1 MKKDLASNRVMEI
14 KISDQILV
22 TSDSSSQKN
31 HTFHIPC
38 NFFDILPDMI
48 FVLDSDMRI
57 LHCNKAATDFFN
69 TPKEELTERNFLT
82 LISEDHKAEF
92 ENQFQKAISG
102 GSNQQFESLFVC
114 GDQKKFV
121 YLILSPFFRSS
132 KIYQHDKN
140 SRVCFVFARDIS
152 LQKEK
157 ELDLVRFANV
167 AEYTV
172 NPLEIT
178 DVEGRIIYVNPA
190 FERSSGYSREELI
203 GKNPNIF
210 SSHRHSKEFWKNM
223 WDTIKQGKVWIGEV
237 INRKKNGQLFY
248 TDLLISPIIDNHGK
262 LIGYFG
268 IHRDKT
274 EQKKL
279 EQQLIHA
286 QKMESIGLLA
296 AGLAHEVGNPLASIS
311 SLVQVIQRT
320 NKDEF
325 TNQKLELIKNQ
336 IHRISKIIRDLV
348 NFSRQS
354 TYELQTTD
362 INKVLKSAIEIAR
375 VSKKAKGISFLEEFD
390 ESIPALYLV
399 PDQLQQVFINIL
411 INSIDA
417 LCLDQDR
424 MIYFNPDPKII
435 SRTYKDKEKV
445 YIAISDN
452 GIGISE
458 SAKIKIFDPF
468 YTTKKVGEGT
478 GLGLWVSYNI
488 IKSFK
493 GEIQV
498 SSVEGEGSTFTIVLP
513 INIDE

>member
-1 MKKDLASNRVMEI
+1 MEI
-14 KISDQILV
+14 NLNNRILITEDKSDNEL
-22 TSDSSSQKN
+22 

-38 NFFDILPDMI
+38 NFFDILPDMS
-48 FVLDSDMRI
+48 FVIDSKCNI
-57 LHCNKAATDFFN
+57 LHCNKAASEFFSLSKKEFIGKN
-69 TPKEELTERNFLT
+69 FLDLISDDKKEEFKTNFEQAINYGL
-82 LISEDHKAEF
+82 
-92 ENQFQKAISG
+92 NQK
-102 GSNQQFESLFVC
+102 FESTFIAFE
-114 GDQKKFV
+114 QKKYV
-121 YLILSPFFRSS
+121 QIILSPFFTVAKTDLSN
-132 KIYQHDKN
+132 HDDHL
-140 SRVCFVFARDIS
+140 CFVFARDIS
-152 LQKEK
+152 IQKEK

-178 DVEGRIIYVNPA
+178 DVEGKIIYVNPA
-190 FERSSGYSREELI
+190 FERSSGYTRDELI

-210 SSHRHSKEFWKNM
+210 SSHKHSKDFWKNM
-223 WDTIKQGKVWIGEV
+223 WTTIKQGKVWIGEV
-237 INRKKNGQLFY
+237 VNKRKDGQLFY
-248 TDLLISPIIDNHGK
+248 TDLLISPIIDNNGK

-325 TNQKLELIKNQ
+325 TNQKLELIKSQ
-336 IHRISKIIRDLV
+336 INRISKIIRDLV

-354 TYELQTTD
+354 NYELQSTD

-375 VSKKAKGISFLEEFD
+375 VSKKAKGINFVEEYEQD
-390 ESIPALYLV
+390 IPILYLV
-399 PDQLQQVFINIL
+399 PDQLQQVFLNIL
-411 INSIDA
+411 INAIDA
-417 LCLDQDR
+417 LCIDADS
-424 MIYFNPDPKII
+424 MSYFHPNPQII
-435 SRTYKDKEKV
+435 SKTYKDPNRV
-445 YIAISDN
+445 FISITDN
-452 GIGISE
+452 GIGIPE
-458 SAKIKIFDPF
+458 SAIEKIFDPF

-488 IKSFK
+488 IKSFQ

-498 SSVEGEGSTFTIVLP
+498 SSSENEGTTFTIVLP
-513 INIDE
+513 INLDTIE

>member
-1 MKKDLASNRVMEI
+1 MEI
-14 KISDQILV
+14 NLNDRILISEDKL
-22 TSDSSSQKN
+22 N
-31 HTFHIPC
+31 HKFQTFHIPC
-38 NFFDILPDMI
+38 NFFDILPDMS
-48 FVLDSDMRI
+48 FVVDSKFNI
-57 LHCNKAATDFFN
+57 LHCNNTASEFFQLSKSEFVN
-69 TPKEELTERNFLT
+69 RNFLT
-82 LISEDHKAEF
+82 LIAEEKREEF
-92 ENQFQKAISG
+92 ESNFQTAVIEG
-102 GSNQQFESLFVC
+102 INQQFESAFVA
-114 GDQKKFV
+114 DKQRKFV
-121 YLILSPFFRSS
+121 QIIISPF
-132 KIYQHDKN
+132 YKN
-140 SRVCFVFARDIS
+140 VKTNLSENRDRLCFIFARDIS

-178 DVEGRIIYVNPA
+178 DVDGKIIYVNPA
-190 FERSSGYSREELI
+190 FERSSGYTREELI

-210 SSHRHSKEFWKNM
+210 SSHKHPKEFWMNM
-223 WDTIKQGKVWIGEV
+223 WETIKQGKVWIGEV
-237 INRKKNGQLFY
+237 INRRKDGQLFY
-248 TDLLISPIIDNHGK
+248 TDLLISPIIDNNGK

-325 TNQKLELIKNQ
+325 TNQKLELIKSQ
-336 IHRISKIIRDLV
+336 INRISKIIRDLV

-354 TYELQTTD
+354 TYELQSTE
-362 INKVLKSAIEIAR
+362 INKVLRSAIEIAR
-375 VSKKAKGISFLEEFD
+375 VSKKAKGIKFIEEYD
-390 ESIPALYLV
+390 PNIPVLYLV
-399 PDQLQQVFINIL
+399 PDQLQQVFLNIL
-411 INSIDA
+411 INAIDA
-417 LCLDQDR
+417 LCIDVNR
-424 MIYFNPDPKII
+424 MVYFTSNPQIVSK
-435 SRTYKDKEKV
+435 TFKDENKV
-445 YIAISDN
+445 YISISDN
-452 GIGISE
+452 GIGIPD
-458 SAKIKIFDPF
+458 SAIDKIFDPF

-488 IKSFK
+488 IKSFQ

-498 SSVEGEGSTFTIVLP
+498 NSSEGEGTTFTIILP
-513 INIDE
+513 INLVTTE

>member
-1 MKKDLASNRVMEI
+1 MELND
-14 KISDQILV
+14 KILV
-22 TSDSSSQKN
+22 TEDKVN
-31 HTFHIPC
+31 HRQQTFHIPC
-38 NFFDILPDMI
+38 NFFDILPDI
-48 FVLDSDMRI
+48 SFVLDNSLKI
-57 LHCNKAATDFFN
+57 LHCNRPASEF
-69 TPKEELTERNFLT
+69 FLT
-82 LISEDHKAEF
+82 SKQEMVNKNFVELISDEKRDEF
-92 ENQFQKAISG
+92 LEA
-102 GSNQQFESLFVC
+102 FEKSMQEGVTQEIESIFVA
-114 GDQKKFV
+114 GEKKKFV
-121 YLILSPFFRSS
+121 LVILSPFFQEGHANN
-132 KIYQHDKN
+132 KNN
-140 SRVCFVFARDIS
+140 SRLCFVFARDIS
-152 LQKEK
+152 IQKEK

-178 DVEGRIIYVNPA
+178 DVEGKIIYVNPA

-210 SSHRHSKEFWKNM
+210 SSHKHSKDFWRNM
-223 WDTIKQGKVWIGEV
+223 WETIKQGKVWIGEV
-237 INRKKNGQLFY
+237 INRRKDGSLFY
-248 TDLLISPIIDNHGK
+248 TDLLISPIIDKNGK

-286 QKMESIGLLA
+286 QKMESMGLLA

-311 SLVQVIQRT
+311 SLVQVIQRA

-336 IHRISKIIRDLV
+336 INRISKIIRDLV

-354 TYELQTTD
+354 TYELQSTE

-375 VSKKAKGISFLEEFD
+375 VSKKAKGINFVEEYG
-390 ESIPALYLV
+390 ENIPVLYLV
-399 PDQLQQVFINIL
+399 PDQLQQVFLNIL
-411 INSIDA
+411 INAIDA
-417 LCLDQDR
+417 LCIDSHR
-424 MIYFNPDPKII
+424 MIYYNSNPQII
-435 SRTYKDKEKV
+435 VKTYRDDNKV
-445 YIAISDN
+445 YISISDN

-458 SAKIKIFDPF
+458 SALEKIFDPF

-488 IKSFK
+488 IKSFQ
-493 GEIQV
+493 GEIRV
-498 SSVEGEGSTFTIVLP
+498 NSIEGEGSTFIIVLP
-513 INIDE
+513 INLDITE

>member
-1 MKKDLASNRVMEI
+1 MEI
-14 KISDQILV
+14 NLNNRILISEDKLNN
-22 TSDSSSQKN
+22 KPK
-31 HTFHIPC
+31 TFHIPC
-38 NFFDILPDMI
+38 NFFDILPDMSFI
-48 FVLDSDMRI
+48 LDSNYKI
-57 LHCNKAATDFFN
+57 LHCNKAATDFFQLSKSDFVN
-69 TPKEELTERNFLT
+69 KNFLT
-82 LISEDHKAEF
+82 LITEEKKSDF
-92 ENQFQKAISG
+92 EKYFQKSLSDG
-102 GSNQQFESLFVC
+102 LNQQFESTFVA
-114 GDQKKFV
+114 DRQIKFV
-121 YLILSPFFRSS
+121 QIILSPFYISGKTSLNDYSDR
-132 KIYQHDKN
+132 I
-140 SRVCFVFARDIS
+140 CFVFARDIS

-167 AEYTV
+167 AEFTV

-178 DVEGRIIYVNPA
+178 DVDGKIIYVNPA
-190 FERSSGYSREELI
+190 FERSSGYTREELI

-210 SSHRHSKEFWKNM
+210 SSHKHSKDFWRNM
-223 WDTIKQGKVWIGEV
+223 WETIKQGKVWIGEV
-237 INRKKNGQLFY
+237 INKRKDGQLFY
-248 TDLLISPIIDNHGK
+248 TDLLISPIIDNNGK
-262 LIGYFG
+262 LVGYFG

-354 TYELQTTD
+354 TYELQSTD

-375 VSKKAKGISFLEEFD
+375 VSKKAKEINFIEEYD
-390 ESIPALYLV
+390 QQIPVLYLV
-399 PDQLQQVFINIL
+399 PDQLQQVFLNIL
-411 INSIDA
+411 INAIDA
-417 LCLDQDR
+417 LCLDSNR
-424 MIYFNPDPKII
+424 IIYANSNPQIVSKTFKDE
-435 SRTYKDKEKV
+435 SRV
-445 YIAISDN
+445 YISISDN
-452 GIGISE
+452 GIGIPD
-458 SAKIKIFDPF
+458 SAMDKIFDPF

-488 IKSFK
+488 IKSFQ

-498 SSVEGEGSTFTIVLP
+498 NSIEGEGTTFTIILP
-513 INIDE
+513 INLVSAEKI

>member
-1 MKKDLASNRVMEI
+1 MEI
-14 KISDQILV
+14 NLNDKILV
-22 TSDSSSQKN
+22 LDDKKN
-31 HTFHIPC
+31 HKFQTFHIPC
-38 NFFDILPDMI
+38 NFFDILPDMS
-48 FVLDSDMRI
+48 FVLDVNCSI
-57 LHCNKAATDFFN
+57 LHCNKAASEFFA
-69 TPKEELTERNFLT
+69 TEKKNFINKNFLS
-82 LISEDHKAEF
+82 LLAEDKVDEFKKSFDKAVLE
-92 ENQFQKAISG
+92 G
-102 GSNQQFESLFVC
+102 VNQQFESVFVA

-121 YLILSPFFRSS
+121 QIILSPFFNAVKTEASNQNDRL
-132 KIYQHDKN
+132 
-140 SRVCFVFARDIS
+140 CFVFARDIS
-152 LQKEK
+152 IQKEK
-157 ELDLVRFANV
+157 ELDLVRFANI

-178 DVEGRIIYVNPA
+178 DVEGKIIYVNPA
-190 FERSSGYSREELI
+190 FERSSGYTKEELI

-210 SSHRHSKEFWKNM
+210 SSHKHSKDFWKNM
-223 WDTIKQGKVWIGEV
+223 WETIKQGKVWIGEV
-237 INRKKNGQLFY
+237 INRKKDGQLFY
-248 TDLLISPIIDNHGK
+248 TDLLISPIIDNNGK
-262 LIGYFG
+262 LVGYFG

-325 TNQKLELIKNQ
+325 TNQKLELIKSQ
-336 IHRISKIIRDLV
+336 INRISKIIRDLV

-354 TYELQTTD
+354 TYELQSTE

-375 VSKKAKGISFLEEFD
+375 VSKKAKGINFIEEYD
-390 ESIPALYLV
+390 PNIPVLYLV

-411 INSIDA
+411 INAIDA
-417 LCLDQDR
+417 LCIDADR
-424 MIYFNPDPKII
+424 MIYFNSNPKII
-435 SRTYKDKEKV
+435 SKTFKDTNKV
-445 YIAISDN
+445 LISITDN
-452 GIGISE
+452 GIGIPD
-458 SAKIKIFDPF
+458 SAMDKIFDPF

-488 IKSFK
+488 IKSFQ

-498 SSVEGEGSTFTIVLP
+498 NSTEGEGTTFTIVLP
-513 INIDE
+513 INLDATE

>member
-1 MKKDLASNRVMEI
+1 MEI

-22 TSDSSSQKN
+22 TTDLSNQKN

-38 NFFDILPDMI
+38 NFFDILPDMS
-48 FVLDSDMRI
+48 FVLDAQMKI
-57 LHCNKAATDFFN
+57 LHCNKTASDFFN
-69 TPKEELTERNFLT
+69 TAKGELTNKNFLI
-82 LISEDHKAEF
+82 LISEDHRSEF
-92 ENQFQKAISG
+92 ENQFRKAIND

-121 YLILSPFFRSS
+121 YVILSPFFKSS
-132 KIYQHDKN
+132 KINQHDN
-140 SRVCFVFARDIS
+140 DNNRVCFVFARDIS

-178 DVEGRIIYVNPA
+178 DVEGKIIYVNPA
-190 FERSSGYSREELI
+190 FERSSGYKKEELI

-210 SSHRHSKEFWKNM
+210 SSHKHSKEFWRNM

-237 INRKKNGQLFY
+237 VNRKKNGQLFY
-248 TDLLISPIIDNHGK
+248 TDLLISPIINNNGK
-262 LIGYFG
+262 LVGYFG

-311 SLVQVIQRT
+311 SLVQVIQRA

-375 VSKKAKGISFLEEFD
+375 VSKKAKGISFIEEYD

-411 INSIDA
+411 INAIDA

-435 SRTYKDKEKV
+435 SKTYKDKEKA

-513 INIDE
+513 INVDE

>member
-1 MKKDLASNRVMEI
+1 MEI
-14 KISDQILV
+14 NLNDRILV
-22 TSDSSSQKN
+22 TEETDN
-31 HTFHIPC
+31 HKLQTFHIPC
-38 NFFDILPDMI
+38 NFFDILPDI
-48 FVLDSDMRI
+48 SFVLESNLNI
-57 LHCNKAATDFFN
+57 LYCNKTAADFFGISKKDFVN
-69 TPKEELTERNFLT
+69 KN
-82 LISEDHKAEF
+82 LISFIAEERRDEF
-92 ENQFQKAISG
+92 NTFFQKSIKEG
-102 GSNQQFESLFVC
+102 INQQFESTFVA
-114 GDQKKFV
+114 GNQKKFV
-121 YLILSPFFRSS
+121 QVILSPFFSAFRANS
-132 KIYQHDKN
+132 HDQTE
-140 SRVCFVFARDIS
+140 RVCFLFARDIS
-152 LQKEK
+152 IQKEK

-178 DVEGRIIYVNPA
+178 DVEGKIIYVNPA
-190 FERSSGYSREELI
+190 FERSSGYTREELI

-210 SSHRHSKEFWKNM
+210 SSHKHSKEFWKNM
-223 WDTIKQGKVWIGEV
+223 WETIKQGKVWIGEV
-237 INRKKNGQLFY
+237 VNKKKDGQLFY
-248 TDLLISPIIDNHGK
+248 TDLLISPIIDNNGK

-325 TNQKLELIKNQ
+325 TNQKLELIKSQ
-336 IHRISKIIRDLV
+336 INRISKIIRDLV

-354 TYELQTTD
+354 TYELQSTE
-362 INKVLKSAIEIAR
+362 INKVVKSAIEIAR
-375 VSKKAKGISFLEEFD
+375 VSKKAKGIDFVEEYD
-390 ESIPALYLV
+390 PDIPILYLV
-399 PDQLQQVFINIL
+399 PDQLQQVFLNIL
-411 INSIDA
+411 INAIDA
-417 LCLDQDR
+417 LCIDADR
-424 MIYFNPDPKII
+424 LIYFNPEPKIL
-435 SRTYKDKEKV
+435 TKTFKDENRV
-445 YIAISDN
+445 YISITDN

-458 SAKIKIFDPF
+458 SAMSKIFDPF

-488 IKSFK
+488 IKSFQ

-498 SSVEGEGSTFTIVLP
+498 KSTEGEGATFTIVLP
-513 INIDE
+513 INLDSME

>member
-1 MKKDLASNRVMEI
+1 MEI
-14 KISDQILV
+14 NLNDRILISEDKI
-22 TSDSSSQKN
+22 N
-31 HTFHIPC
+31 HLHQTFHIPC
-38 NFFDILPDMI
+38 NFFDILPDMS
-48 FVLDSDMRI
+48 FVLDSECKI
-57 LHCNKAATDFFN
+57 LHCNKAASDFFSLSKSEFVN
-69 TPKEELTERNFLT
+69 KNFLD
-82 LISEDHKAEF
+82 LISDDKKDEF
-92 ENQFQKAISG
+92 LNNFKKSIDQG
-102 GSNQQFESLFVC
+102 LNQQFESTFVT
-114 GDQKKFV
+114 DKQKKFV
-121 YLILSPFFRSS
+121 QIILSPFYKAIKSNLNEHSDRL
-132 KIYQHDKN
+132 
-140 SRVCFVFARDIS
+140 CFVFVRDIS

-178 DVEGRIIYVNPA
+178 DVEGKIIYVNPA

-210 SSHRHSKEFWKNM
+210 SSHRHSKDFWRNM
-223 WDTIKQGKVWIGEV
+223 WETIKQGKVWIGEV
-237 INRKKNGQLFY
+237 VNRRKDGQLFY
-248 TDLLISPIIDNHGK
+248 TDLLISPIIDNNGK
-262 LIGYFG
+262 LVGYFG

-286 QKMESIGLLA
+286 QKMESMGLLA

-325 TNQKLELIKNQ
+325 TNQKLELIKSQ
-336 IHRISKIIRDLV
+336 INRISKIIRDLV

-354 TYELQTTD
+354 TYELQSTD

-375 VSKKAKGISFLEEFD
+375 VSKKAKGINFIEEYD
-390 ESIPALYLV
+390 SEIPVLYLV
-399 PDQLQQVFINIL
+399 PDQLQQVFLNIL
-411 INSIDA
+411 INAIDA
-417 LCLDQDR
+417 LCIDANR
-424 MIYFNPDPKII
+424 MVYANSNPQII
-435 SRTYKDKEKV
+435 SKTYKDENRV
-445 YIAISDN
+445 YISISDN
-452 GIGISE
+452 GIGIPD
-458 SAKIKIFDPF
+458 SAIDKIFDPF

-488 IKSFK
+488 IKSFQ

-498 SSVEGEGSTFTIVLP
+498 NSIEGEGATFTIILP
-513 INIDE
+513 INIDSME

>member
-1 MKKDLASNRVMEI
+1 MEI

-22 TSDSSSQKN
+22 TTDLSSQKN

-38 NFFDILPDMI
+38 NFFDILPDMS
-48 FVLDSDMRI
+48 FVLDSEMKI
-57 LHCNKAATDFFN
+57 LHYNKTASEFFN
-69 TPKEELTERNFLT
+69 TPKADFVQRNFLT
-82 LISEDHKAEF
+82 LIEESYQSEF
-92 ENQFQKAISG
+92 ESNFLKAIKD

-121 YLILSPFFRSS
+121 YVILSPFFKSS
-132 KIYQHDKN
+132 KAGQQISDN
-140 SRVCFVFARDIS
+140 NRVCFVFARDIS
-152 LQKEK
+152 IQKEK

-178 DVEGRIIYVNPA
+178 DVEGKIIYVNPA
-190 FERSSGYSREELI
+190 FERSSGYTKEELI

-210 SSHRHSKEFWKNM
+210 SSHKHSKEFWRNM
-223 WDTIKQGKVWIGEV
+223 WDTIKQGKAWMGEV

-248 TDLLISPIIDNHGK
+248 TDLLVSPIIDNNGK

-286 QKMESIGLLA
+286 QKMESMGLLA

-354 TYELQTTD
+354 TYELQTTE
-362 INKVLKSAIEIAR
+362 INKVLKSTIEIAR
-375 VSKKAKGISFLEEFD
+375 VSKKAKGISFIEEYD
-390 ESIPALYLV
+390 ESIPVLYLV

-411 INSIDA
+411 INAIDA

-424 MIYFNPDPKII
+424 MIYFNPNPKII
-435 SRTYKDKEKV
+435 SKTYKDKEKV
-445 YIAISDN
+445 YISISDN

-513 INIDE
+513 INVDE

>member
-1 MKKDLASNRVMEI
+1 MELNN
-14 KISDQILV
+14 KIIVAENKL
-22 TSDSSSQKN
+22 N
-31 HTFHIPC
+31 HKQQTFHIPC
-38 NFFDILPDMI
+38 NFFDILPDI
-48 FVLDSDMRI
+48 SFVLDSSLHI
-57 LHCNKAATDFFN
+57 LHCNKAASEFFLSSKQEMVN
-69 TPKEELTERNFLT
+69 RNFVD
-82 LISEDHKAEF
+82 LISDERKVEF
-92 ENQFQKAISG
+92 LRT
-102 GSNQQFESLFVC
+102 FEKSIQEGVTQEIESIFIA
-114 GDQKKFV
+114 GDKKKFV
-121 YLILSPFFRSS
+121 QIILSPFFQTGN
-132 KIYQHDKN
+132 INNQNN
-140 SRVCFVFARDIS
+140 SRLCFVFARDIS
-152 LQKEK
+152 IQKEK

-178 DVEGRIIYVNPA
+178 DVEGKIIYVNPA

-210 SSHRHSKEFWKNM
+210 SSHKHSKDFWRNM
-223 WDTIKQGKVWIGEV
+223 WETIKQGKVWIGEV
-237 INRKKNGQLFY
+237 INRRKDGTLFY
-248 TDLLISPIIDNHGK
+248 TDLLISPIIDKNGK

-286 QKMESIGLLA
+286 QKMESMGLLA

-325 TNQKLELIKNQ
+325 TNQKLELIKSQ
-336 IHRISKIIRDLV
+336 INRISKIIRDLV

-354 TYELQTTD
+354 TYELQSTE

-375 VSKKAKGISFLEEFD
+375 VSKKAKGINFVEEYG
-390 ESIPALYLV
+390 ENIPVLYLV
-399 PDQLQQVFINIL
+399 PDQLQQVFLNIL
-411 INSIDA
+411 INAIDA
-417 LCLDQDR
+417 LCIDSNR
-424 MIYFNPDPKII
+424 MIYYNSNPQII
-435 SRTYKDKEKV
+435 AKTFRDDNKV
-445 YIAISDN
+445 YVSISDN

-458 SAKIKIFDPF
+458 ASIEKIFDPF

-488 IKSFK
+488 IKSFQ
-493 GEIQV
+493 GEIRV
-498 SSVEGEGSTFTIVLP
+498 NSIEGEGSTFTIILP
-513 INIDE
+513 INLNTAE